1 MSTLFILSHAPH
13 TDPGQARTVKLAREG
28 DGILLI
34 EDGVYA
40 AAPIDHPLSEAL
52 AAASE
57 RGVALYALQPDL
69 RARGIGA
76 SMQAVDYAGFVDLI
90 ESYERSVH

>member
-13 TDPGQARTVKLAREG
+13 TDPGQARTVELAREG

-40 AAPIDHPLSEAL
+40 AAPIDHPLSVAL

-57 RGVALYALQPDL
+57 RGVALYALEPDL
-69 RARGIGA
+69 RARGIAAG
-76 SMQAVDYAGFVDLI
+76 MKAVDYAGFVDLL
-90 ESYERSVH
+90 ESHERSMH